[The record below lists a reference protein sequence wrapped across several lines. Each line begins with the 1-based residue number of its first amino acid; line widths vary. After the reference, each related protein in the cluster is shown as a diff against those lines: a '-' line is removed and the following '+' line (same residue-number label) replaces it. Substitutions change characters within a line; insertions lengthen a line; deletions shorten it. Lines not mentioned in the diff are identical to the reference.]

1 MTFAGLLADWL
12 SSPAG
17 RLTELACWFLAAYL
31 LGAIPFGLLLGWC
44 IAGVDIRQ
52 HGSGNIG
59 ATNLARV
66 IGWRYFPLALLLDF
80 AKGAIPV
87 SAWLWRTGH
96 LQAVFRSTAVA
107 SPGLLE
113 PLPLHELDCAALI
126 GLAALSGHL
135 WPIYL
140 RFRGGKGVATGAGV
154 VSVLMPMP
162 TLLAALV
169 WVIVAWMTR
178 YVSLSSL
185 TAAVMLVI
193 GQLLHTWPDCFAPPH
208 RAASCLALI
217 GAGIVFVRHRENIA
231 RLWQGRESKIGQQVS
246 VTPAAKMQADGLHG
260 EQDQPGHTPTTGESP
275 P

>member
-107 SPGLLE
+107 SLGLLE

-140 RFRGGKGVATGAGV
+140 RFRGGKGCGHRCRSCLGVDADADFAGGPG
-154 VSVLMPMP
+154 SG
-162 TLLAALV
+162 
-169 WVIVAWMTR
+169 WIVAWMTR

-185 TAAVMLVI
+185 T
-193 GQLLHTWPDCFAPPH
+193 G
-208 RAASCLALI
+208 S
-217 GAGIVFVRHRENIA
+217 G
-231 RLWQGRESKIGQQVS
+231 
-246 VTPAAKMQADGLHG
+246 
-260 EQDQPGHTPTTGESP
+260 
-275 P
+275 